1 MEAVLGTNRDLTET
15 EPQKIGAG
23 RLLHGE
29 IGLKELGVIPRC
41 RTVNNAAMRPNHHTL
56 AIIGRADRSP

>member
-29 IGLKELGVIPRC
+29 IGLKELGVIPAVAR
-41 RTVNNAAMRPNHHTL
+41 
-56 AIIGRADRSP
+56 